1 MQGASDMALSS
12 AIKGA
17 RRPSQSIT
25 WLDENGTAFDL
36 TGATITARIR
46 NQSSG
51 VVTDSDG
58 SFVITNAAAGVFR
71 WDYSTADVAIAGV
84 YDVQFTASF
93 GASPTPA
100 RTILT
105 TWVVL
110 ESI

>member
-1 MQGASDMALSS
+1 MALSP

-17 RRPSQSIT
+17 KRPSQSIT
-25 WLDENGTAFDL
+25 WLDEDGDAFDL

-46 NQSSG
+46 NQASG
-51 VVTDSDG
+51 VIADSDG
-58 SFVITNAAAGVFR
+58 SFVITSAAAGVFR
-71 WDYSTADVAIAGV
+71 WDYSTADVVAAGI

-100 RTILT
+100 RTILA